1 MMQPRFSMFTTT
13 KAGAYSRW
21 PYTLTERGSHFFWR
35 SLAAKIMCKR
45 YMAAFVSQRPKIHF
59 PDLASPHKGLNFA
72 VVLHLGTHDYCNNL
86 SQKLVSKVNFSG
98 AHL

>member
-1 MMQPRFSMFTTT
+1 
-13 KAGAYSRW
+13 
-21 PYTLTERGSHFFWR
+21 
-35 SLAAKIMCKR
+35 
-45 YMAAFVSQRPKIHF
+45 MAAFVSQRPKIHF